1 MRKEV
6 KLSAGEVVYRKRGGS
21 MPPKAILTS
30 KEKREQFGIRL
41 VRNLNN
47 QFSKKYEGKDF

>member
-6 KLSAGEVVYRKRGGS
+6 KLSAGEAVYRKRGGS

-47 QFSKKYEGKDF
+47 QFTKKY